1 MQRSCWWSADTSV
14 ALDSSHSS
22 PACFCPA
29 FGSAEERET
38 GAPRHAVAT
47 SGGSRTDDSWR
58 TVRAGGTP
66 RARRTVC
73 TDVATMH
80 FNEKNPPTTLPLTSS
95 SDTSQLSILTPKLRK
110 NFGQSHF
117 RTALSRLKRSK
128 VTKKGSK
135 VRIFRGSAEHL
146 LQHANEA
153 VILLS
158 PYRNVVPL
166 LFQRV
171 SSFRQALVRHDSK
184 PQLAV
189 ASTA

>member
-1 MQRSCWWSADTSV
+1 MVVIGGSPHPPFSHESMQRSCWWSADTSV

-146 LQHANEA
+146 IEHST
-153 VILLS
+153 VI
-158 PYRNVVPL
+158 
-166 LFQRV
+166 
-171 SSFRQALVRHDSK
+171 FRHCTLK
-184 PQLAV
+184 PTV
-189 ASTA
+189 KC